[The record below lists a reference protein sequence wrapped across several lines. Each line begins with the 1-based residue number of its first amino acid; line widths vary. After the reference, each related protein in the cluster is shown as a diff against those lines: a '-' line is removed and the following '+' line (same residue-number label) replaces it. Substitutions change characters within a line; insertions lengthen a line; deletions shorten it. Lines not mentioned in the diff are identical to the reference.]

1 MTELQ
6 KGVQLALAMAMESLF
21 EFPTDL
27 SKEVLKVKQLDK
39 MFVQAKVLA
48 TELQKDA

>member
-1 MTELQ
+1 MMEVQ
-6 KGVQLALAMAMESLF
+6 KGVQLALAMESLF

-39 MFVQAKVLA
+39 MSVQEKV
-48 TELQKDA
+48 

>member
-6 KGVQLALAMAMESLF
+6 KGAQLALTMESLF

-39 MFVQAKVLA
+39 MSVQAKV
-48 TELQKDA
+48 

>member
-1 MTELQ
+1 MEQQ
-6 KGVQLALAMAMESLF
+6 KGAQFSLAMAMESLF

-39 MFVQAKVLA
+39 MSVQAKV
-48 TELQKDA
+48 

>member
-1 MTELQ
+1 MEQQ
-6 KGVQLALAMAMESLF
+6 KGAQFSLATAMESLF

-39 MFVQAKVLA
+39 MSVQAKV
-48 TELQKDA
+48 